1 MNALQAEFIQ
11 RDNPADQGVSR
22 GILSPVKTTEWP
34 DEDFNAFSDAPYEF
48 ENSTQMLWND
58 TGRVYYHACTANRFS
73 ENYLQYCEQLEK
85 NIKELG
91 SCCLTKAVLEQHG
104 QKFEK
109 LSELNINALVR
120 MVSFHLRKAHAAL
133 DGIYQGNN
141 LLGMTYLNWEFRW
154 VGLGNRLKATEVK
167 INKIKEGKINTE
179 KWLEQAEVFKGEER
193 SNDKAEIVQC
203 SAMRINPSA
212 LPIKGSL
219 ARQML
224 GLKKEAERKADQER
238 KEEERR
244 QKAAEKHQRE
254 IDRLVES
261 SLPKALDL
269 DHDFLQWA
277 FQAHPELFPKYAGT
291 ADEFVDDYCENDGR
305 YFLTDFEQDWDGQDL
320 FTPESGEDPPD

>member
-1 MNALQAEFIQ
+1 MNALQAELIQ
-11 RDNPADQGVSR
+11 KNKPAEQDVNR
-22 GILSPVKTTEWP
+22 GIISSVKASDLP

-48 ENSTQMLWND
+48 ENSTQLLWDD

-73 ENYLQYCEQLEK
+73 ENYLQYCVQLEK

-133 DGIYQGNN
+133 DGIYQDNN

-193 SNDKAEIVQC
+193 RNDKAEIAQP
-203 SAMRINPSA
+203 AALRINASA
-212 LPIKGSL
+212 LPIKGSM
-219 ARQML
+219 ARQLLSMEKQAE
-224 GLKKEAERKADQER
+224 KKAEQER

-244 QKAAEKHQRE
+244 QKASEKHQRE
-254 IDRLVES
+254 IDRLIES
-261 SLPKALDL
+261 SMPKAFDL

-277 FQAHPELFPKYAGT
+277 FQTHPDLFPEYT
-291 ADEFVDDYCENDGR
+291 EPADEFDDDYDSKEKRCYITYDNNDWKKQ
-305 YFLTDFEQDWDGQDL
+305 EL
-320 FTPESGEDPPD
+320 FSRESEEDPPD